1 MKLKNLSWNQYFE
14 MALTTQMHY
23 LDKLCLIKENHQK
36 YLLTSNSLLY
46 LLNPTLLLDKNP
58 EIILD
63 SNLENIK
70 KEFSKSIPSLVL
82 CSDSFHKIEFLNKL
96 INSLQ
101 NPIIF
106 VDMDLLYSGYIES
119 KMIQKRENLV
129 IFQPNKQN
137 WEKKLSEII
146 TKGSK
151 KEFLIIIDS
160 FNGIYNLFDDLESAR
175 FVNSCIMLL
184 SSLGKQSNSTVVI
197 TAMARKKD
205 NNEWIL
211 SPGGKHIMKSPK
223 LNIYFLKKI
232 QNHLKIRMID

>member
-1 MKLKNLSWNQYFE
+1 M
-14 MALTTQMHY
+14 
-23 LDKLCLIKENHQK
+23 
-36 YLLTSNSLLY
+36 
-46 LLNPTLLLDKNP
+46 LLDKNP
-58 EIILD
+58 EIVLE

-70 KEFSKSIPSLVL
+70 NEFSKGIPSLIL

-96 INSLQ
+96 INSVQ

-146 TKGSK
+146 TKVSK

-223 LNIYFLKKI
+223 SNIYFLKKI
-232 QNHLKIRMID
+232 QNDLKIRMIDQ

>member
-1 MKLKNLSWNQYFE
+1 V
-14 MALTTQMHY
+14 
-23 LDKLCLIKENHQK
+23 
-36 YLLTSNSLLY
+36 
-46 LLNPTLLLDKNP
+46 LDKNP

-63 SNLENIK
+63 DNLENIQN
-70 KEFSKSIPSLVL
+70 EFRKNAPSLML

-96 INSLQ
+96 INSVE

-119 KMIQKRENLV
+119 KMMQKRENLV
-129 IFQPNKQN
+129 IFQPNKLN
-137 WEKKLSEII
+137 WEKELSEII

-151 KEFLIIIDS
+151 SEFLIIIDS

-184 SSLGKQSNSTVVI
+184 SSLGNQSNSTILI

-205 NNEWIL
+205 NNQWTL
-211 SPGGKHIMKSPK
+211 SPGGKHILKSAK
-223 LNIYFLKKI
+223 TGVYFLKKI
-232 QNHLKIRMID
+232 QNDLKIKSIDV

>member
-1 MKLKNLSWNQYFE
+1 M
-14 MALTTQMHY
+14 
-23 LDKLCLIKENHQK
+23 
-36 YLLTSNSLLY
+36 
-46 LLNPTLLLDKNP
+46 LDKNP

-63 SNLENIK
+63 DNLENIQN
-70 KEFSKSIPSLVL
+70 EFRKNVPSLVL
-82 CSDSFHKIEFLNKL
+82 CSNSFHKIEFLNKL
-96 INSLQ
+96 INFVE

-106 VDMDLLYSGYIES
+106 VDIDLLYSGYFES

-129 IFQPNKQN
+129 IFQPNKLN
-137 WEKKLSEII
+137 WEKELSEII

-151 KEFLIIIDS
+151 AEFLIIIDS

-184 SSLGKQSNSTVVI
+184 SSLGKQSNSTIVI

-211 SPGGKHIMKSPK
+211 SPGGKHIFKSAK
-223 LNIYFLKKI
+223 TEVYSLKKI
-232 QNHLKIRMID
+232 QNDLKIRIIDV

>member
-1 MKLKNLSWNQYFE
+1 M
-14 MALTTQMHY
+14 
-23 LDKLCLIKENHQK
+23 
-36 YLLTSNSLLY
+36 
-46 LLNPTLLLDKNP
+46 LDKNP

-63 SNLENIK
+63 DNLEKIQN
-70 KEFSKSIPSLVL
+70 EFRKNVPSLVL

-96 INSLQ
+96 INSVE

-129 IFQPNKQN
+129 IFQPNKLN
-137 WEKKLSEII
+137 WKKELSEII

-151 KEFLIIIDS
+151 AEFLIIIDS

-184 SSLGKQSNSTVVI
+184 SSLGKQSDSTIII
-197 TAMARKKD
+197 TTMARKKD
-205 NNEWIL
+205 NGEWIL
-211 SPGGKHIMKSPK
+211 SPGGKHILKSAK
-223 LNIYFLKKI
+223 TGVYFLKKI
-232 QNHLKIRMID
+232 QNDFKIRIIDV